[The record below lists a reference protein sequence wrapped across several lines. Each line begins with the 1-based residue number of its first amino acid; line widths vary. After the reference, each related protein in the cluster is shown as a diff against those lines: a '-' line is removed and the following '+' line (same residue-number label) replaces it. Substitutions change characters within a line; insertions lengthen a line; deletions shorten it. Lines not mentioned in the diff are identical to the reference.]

1 IKLQENDALLFC
13 TDGVTDNL
21 NENELESLMDTISS
35 RDVVNAALNKKIKKD
50 DISAIFAYIKKI

>member
-1 IKLQENDALLFC
+1 MQENDALLFC